1 MIVCENLSLGYGARV
16 IVRNLSF
23 TLNDGDYLCV
33 IGENGSGKSTLLKA
47 MLGLI
52 APLSGSIRGAEGAG
66 YLPQQSEAQKD
77 FPASVGEVV
86 MSGFVGRL
94 GWRAFYTREEKLK
107 AREAMRL
114 MNILELKAR
123 CFSEL
128 SGGQRQRVLLARAL
142 CAARNVLV
150 LDEPVAGLDPEAA
163 SDMYR
168 VIHELNNTGL
178 TVIMVTH
185 DVETAL
191 KFANRTLNL
200 NNYD

>member
-185 DVETAL
+185 DVENAL

>member
-94 GWRAFYTREEKLK
+94 GWKAFYTREEKLK